1 MRFLSDEHFAASTAV
16 FLTDAEL
23 RKSVPGVDLAIV
35 YFVSDGPVGDFVY
48 HIKIANG
55 SVSMASGDLAERD
68 AEVRSSYETAAKMA
82 RAELGNQTAVMMGK
96 VRIKGGMMKLLKNQG
111 VLNRVQALS
120 SALEV
125 VY

>member
-1 MRFLSDEHFAASTAV
+1 
-16 FLTDAEL
+16 
-23 RKSVPGVDLAIV
+23 
-35 YFVSDGPVGDFVY
+35 
-48 HIKIANG
+48 
-55 SVSMASGDLAERD
+55 
-68 AEVRSSYETAAKMA
+68 
-82 RAELGNQTAVMMGK
+82 